1 MDGDRRGHSH
11 FVRYEWP
18 DRVRLVTPGRTC
30 VPRRSPGRTEG
41 PVGVSESGLR
51 SLSREGGM
59 PFDRGRLVTNFLK
72 GLGREMEGVLECQR
86 NSVINRRV
94 RL

>member
-1 MDGDRRGHSH
+1 
-11 FVRYEWP
+11 
-18 DRVRLVTPGRTC
+18 
-30 VPRRSPGRTEG
+30 
-41 PVGVSESGLR
+41 
-51 SLSREGGM
+51 M